1 MADNKQIKDGLGN
14 LFTIRMLDIS
24 SAGDGSF
31 QRSMVLATSQPV
43 DYGAGGSYHRAGK
56 SGAMAAGLAAAAPI
70 YAFQFTSA
78 TLLALVRRV
87 RYQAWTLG
95 TGFAAGIASVDMY
108 IARAF
113 TAQLTGGTVVDL
125 TGNSSKLKT
134 AMASSSASIVRASTA
149 QLAGGT
155 YTLDPSMLETWNTA
169 APVAA
174 STPFNATVINL
185 FNKTQGDVPMVL
197 AQNEGFILQATVPAT
212 GLWTFAVTAEWDEVP
227 LNCGY

>member
-14 LFTIRMLDIS
+14 LFTMRMLDIS
-24 SAGDGSF
+24 SAEDGTV
-31 QRSMVLATSQPV
+31 QRSMVLSTPQPV
-43 DYGAGGSYHRAGK
+43 DYGAGGSYHRTGK

-134 AMASSSASIVRASTA
+134 AMASSSASVVRAAAA

-169 APVAA
+169 APVGAT
-174 STPFNATVINL
+174 TPFNATVINL

-212 GLWTFAVTAEWDEVP
+212 GLWTFAVTTEWDEVP